1 MVKKLITTTA
11 TLGAALA
18 TAMPVLAAGETI
30 TLCPNKSPLC
40 GLTIGLVIGG
50 LVNLVLVVAFL
61 LAFAFLVIGGIKW
74 IMSGGDKAG
83 TESAK
88 GTVTAALVGLV
99 IVLVSWALINFLGTF
114 FGAGLDLT
122 NLVINPIGK

>member
-1 MVKKLITTTA
+1 MNIN
-11 TLGAALA
+11 
-18 TAMPVLAAGETI
+18 
-30 TLCPNKSPLC
+30 LCPGNAGQLC
-40 GLTIGLVIGG
+40 GLTVGG
-50 LVNLVLVVAFL
+50 VVNGFIQLVLIVAFL

-99 IVLVSWALINFLGTF
+99 IVLVAWALINFLGSF
-114 FGAGLDLT
+114 FGADV
-122 NLVINPIGK
+122 NLNNLQITPIGH